1 MKSRPTGAYVLD
13 SWALLAFVGDEPGSA
28 KAEAALRHAEA
39 THAPLFLSVINA
51 GEVYYRLL
59 KGGARDLADEFVADL
74 RGQRLPIRVIPA
86 TNTRVWEA
94 ARIKAAHTI
103 AYADAFAAA
112 LAREVGRPV
121 LTGDAEFAPLER
133 AGVCQVAW
141 IGGAPRRKG

>member
-1 MKSRPTGAYVLD
+1 M
-13 SWALLAFVGDEPGSA
+13 
-28 KAEAALRHAEA
+28 RHAEA
-39 THAPLFLSVINA
+39 AHAPLLLSVINA
-51 GEVYYRLL
+51 GEVYCRLL

-112 LAREVGRPV
+112 LAREVDRPV
-121 LTGDAEFAPLER
+121 LTGNAEFAQLER
-133 AGVCQVAW
+133 MGVCQVAW
-141 IGGAPRRKG
+141 IQGAPRRKE